1 MAALRVSGPVL
12 PDGEP
17 RDLYLV
23 DGRVTLEPQAGAETV
38 ASGWVVPGLVDA
50 HCHVGLDE
58 HGEVD
63 REATEAQAVA
73 DRDAGALLLR
83 DCGSPA
89 DTRWV
94 QDRDDLPRLIRM
106 GRHLARTR
114 RYIRDYA
121 WEVEPDE
128 LTTYVE
134 QEARRGDGWVKLV
147 GDWIERDR
155 GDLAPSWPADAFTAA
170 IETAHALGAKVTAH
184 CFGTE
189 VLPILID
196 AGIDCI
202 EHGTGLTE
210 DLIDGMVAHGTAL
223 VPTAMQLNN
232 FPQYADQAAEKFPA
246 YAATIRDLHAR
257 RRDTIMAA
265 YEAGVPIYAGTDAGG
280 VLPHGGIAGEV
291 AELASYGIPV
301 EDALARRLVAGAGV
315 AGPQRH
321 PRRGRARRLR
331 GLRRG
336 PARGPHGAG
345 EARAGRA
352 AGPVVRLTR
361 RSPRSASADARLRP
375 EPLGGVGRDAARQ
388 PRPGSP
394 RACARCCRANRCGH
408 GRRGAASLALDAVRR
423 AVLDEP
429 GPGRFA
435 PAPVSAGR
443 PRCRRRPATG
453 QQSARGGGERG
464 GWSPGRGEW

>member
-1 MAALRVSGPVL
+1 MTALKVSGPVL
-12 PDGEP
+12 PDGEAA
-17 RDLYLV
+17 DLYVV
-23 DGRVTLEPQAGAETV
+23 DGRITLEPHAGAESV
-38 ASGWVVPGLVDA
+38 ASGWIVPGLVDA

-63 REATEAQAVA
+63 RDGTEEQAVT

-106 GRHLARTR
+106 GRHIARTR
-114 RYIRDYA
+114 RYIRNYA
-121 WEVEPDE
+121 HEVEPDD

-134 QEARRGDGWVKLV
+134 QEAGRSDGWVKLV
-147 GDWIERDR
+147 GDWIDRDA
-155 GDLAPSWPADAFTAA
+155 GDLTPSFPADAFVAA

-202 EHGTGLTE
+202 EHGTGLTT

-223 VPTAMQLNN
+223 VPTAMQLNQ

-246 YAATIRDLHAR
+246 YAATMRRLHER

-291 AELASYGIPV
+291 AELAAYGIPA
-301 EDALARRLVAGAGV
+301 EDAL
-315 AGPQRH
+315 
-321 PRRGRARRLR
+321 
-331 GLRRG
+331 
-336 PARGPHGAG
+336 
-345 EARAGRA
+345 
-352 AGPVVRLTR
+352 
-361 RSPRSASADARLRP
+361 
-375 EPLGGVGRDAARQ
+375 
-388 PRPGSP
+388 
-394 RACARCCRANRCGH
+394 
-408 GRRGAASLALDAVRR
+408 GAASWRAREWLGWNAALG
-423 AVLDEP
+423 E
-429 GPGRFA
+429 GA
-435 PAPVSAGR
+435 PADFVVYDAD
-443 PRCRRRPATG
+443 PRADLTVLVRPARVVL
-453 QQSARGGGERG
+453 RGRVVT
-464 GWSPGRGEW
+464 

>member
-1 MAALRVSGPVL
+1 VAALRVSGPVL

-17 RDLYLV
+17 RDLYVV
-23 DGRVTLEPQAGAETV
+23 DGRITLEPQAGAETV
-38 ASGWVVPGLVDA
+38 ARGWVLPGLVDA

-94 QDRDDLPRLIRM
+94 QERDDLPRLIRM

-121 WEVEPDE
+121 WEVEPDQ
-128 LTTYVE
+128 LTAYVE

-147 GDWIERDR
+147 GDWIERDG

-170 IETAHALGAKVTAH
+170 IGTAHALGAKVTAH

-210 DLIDGMVAHGTAL
+210 ELIDGMVAHGTAL

-232 FPQYADQAAEKFPA
+232 FPQYADAAAEKFPA
-246 YAATIRDLHAR
+246 YAATMRDLHAR
-257 RRDTIMAA
+257 RRATIMAA
-265 YEAGVPIYAGTDAGG
+265 FEAGVPIYAGTDAGG

-291 AELASYGIPV
+291 AELASYGIPA
-301 EDALARRLVAGAGV
+301 EDALAGASW
-315 AGPQRH
+315 
-321 PRRGRARRLR
+321 RAREWLGLNATLVEGAPADLVVYDEDPRQDVTVLRSPSRVVLR
-331 GLRRG
+331 G
-336 PARGPHGAG
+336 
-345 EARAGRA
+345 
-352 AGPVVRLTR
+352 VVV
-361 RSPRSASADARLRP
+361 A
-375 EPLGGVGRDAARQ
+375 
-388 PRPGSP
+388 
-394 RACARCCRANRCGH
+394 
-408 GRRGAASLALDAVRR
+408 
-423 AVLDEP
+423 
-429 GPGRFA
+429 
-435 PAPVSAGR
+435 
-443 PRCRRRPATG
+443 
-453 QQSARGGGERG
+453 
-464 GWSPGRGEW
+464 

>member
-17 RDLYLV
+17 RDLYVV

-50 HCHVGLDE
+50 HCHLGLDE

-147 GDWIERDR
+147 GRLDR
-155 GDLAPSWPADAFTAA
+155 ARPRATWRRRSRPTRSPPPSRPRT
-170 IETAHALGAKVTAH
+170 
-184 CFGTE
+184 
-189 VLPILID
+189 
-196 AGIDCI
+196 
-202 EHGTGLTE
+202 
-210 DLIDGMVAHGTAL
+210 
-223 VPTAMQLNN
+223 
-232 FPQYADQAAEKFPA
+232 
-246 YAATIRDLHAR
+246 RSAR
-257 RRDTIMAA
+257 R
-265 YEAGVPIYAGTDAGG
+265 
-280 VLPHGGIAGEV
+280 
-291 AELASYGIPV
+291 
-301 EDALARRLVAGAGV
+301 
-315 AGPQRH
+315 
-321 PRRGRARRLR
+321 
-331 GLRRG
+331 
-336 PARGPHGAG
+336 
-345 EARAGRA
+345 
-352 AGPVVRLTR
+352 
-361 RSPRSASADARLRP
+361 
-375 EPLGGVGRDAARQ
+375 
-388 PRPGSP
+388 
-394 RACARCCRANRCGH
+394 
-408 GRRGAASLALDAVRR
+408 
-423 AVLDEP
+423 
-429 GPGRFA
+429 
-435 PAPVSAGR
+435 
-443 PRCRRRPATG
+443 
-453 QQSARGGGERG
+453 
-464 GWSPGRGEW
+464 